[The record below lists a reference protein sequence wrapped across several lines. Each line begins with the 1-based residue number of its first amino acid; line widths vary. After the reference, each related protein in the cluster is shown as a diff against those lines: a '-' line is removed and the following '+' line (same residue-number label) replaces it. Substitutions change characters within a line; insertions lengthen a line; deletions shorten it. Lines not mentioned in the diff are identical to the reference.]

1 MTMERIV
8 TIVLGVAAVLF
19 LGSCAST
26 GGDARGLVRNDHFV
40 RVKSTAPA
48 IAGQEAQIYVREVV
62 RADVQSRRTPAAGVV
77 VFVHGAGTPSAV
89 TFESA
94 IESLRRLGRASR
106 RARSAS
112 ARASP

>member
-40 RVKSTAPA
+40 RVKSTAP
-48 IAGQEAQIYVREVV
+48 
-62 RADVQSRRTPAAGVV
+62 P
-77 VFVHGAGTPSAV
+77 
-89 TFESA
+89 
-94 IESLRRLGRASR
+94 
-106 RARSAS
+106 
-112 ARASP
+112 